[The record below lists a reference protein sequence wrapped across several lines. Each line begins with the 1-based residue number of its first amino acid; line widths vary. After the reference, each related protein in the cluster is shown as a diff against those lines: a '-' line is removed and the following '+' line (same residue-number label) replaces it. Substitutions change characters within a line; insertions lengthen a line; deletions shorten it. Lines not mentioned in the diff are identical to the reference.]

1 MAFNFASK
9 SVFVT
14 RPVKSGILF
23 STVVNAEVVAKLL
36 ISGILFSTTV
46 NAELVAYPL
55 MFGILLST
63 SVILAIKSVFLYQI
77 TNIRNLFFYLVDF
90 ICKI

>member
-23 STVVNAEVVAKLL
+23 ST
-36 ISGILFSTTV
+36 TV
-46 NAELVAYPL
+46 NAELVANPL